1 MSQVKR
7 QVSSGGVTF
16 RKSDKGIEVALIRIR
31 AGRWA
36 LPKGLINK
44 GEVPE
49 ETALREVREETG
61 LEGRLIDKLGDIE
74 YWYFSK
80 EDQTKYHKFVHFYLI
95 EYERGSIDDHDWE
108 VEEVKWFPVE
118 DAIKTLSYKSEKEIM
133 EKAIVYLKRTLGHSL

>member
-1 MSQVKR
+1 MAQVKI

-16 RKSDKGIEVALIRIR
+16 RKSKKGIEVALIRIR
-31 AGRWA
+31 SGRWA
-36 LPKGLINK
+36 LPKGLTNK

-95 EYERGSIDDHDWE
+95 EYERGSINDHDWE
-108 VEEVKWFPVE
+108 VEEVRWFPI
-118 DAIKTLSYKSEKEIM
+118 DKAIKALSYKSEKEIM
-133 EKAIVYLKRTLGHSL
+133 ERAKIYLRKNADYDL

>member
-1 MSQVKR
+1 LAQVKI

-16 RKSDKGIEVALIRIR
+16 RKGEKGIEVALIRIR
-31 AGRWA
+31 SGRWA

-44 GEVPE
+44 GEIPE

-95 EYERGSIDDHDWE
+95 EYERGSINDHDWE
-108 VEEVKWFPVE
+108 VEEVRWFPI
-118 DAIKTLSYKSEKEIM
+118 DKAIKALSYKSEKEIM
-133 EKAIVYLKRTLGHSL
+133 ERADGYLRNKY

>member
-1 MSQVKR
+1 MAQVKI

-16 RKSDKGIEVALIRIR
+16 RKGKKGIEVALIRIR
-31 AGRWA
+31 SGRWA
-36 LPKGLINK
+36 IPKGLTNK

-95 EYERGSIDDHDWE
+95 EYERGSINDHDWE
-108 VEEVKWFPVE
+108 VEEVRWFPI
-118 DAIKTLSYKSEKEIM
+118 DKAIKALSYKSEKEIM
-133 EKAIVYLKRTLGHSL
+133 ERAKIYLRKNADYDL